1 MIVVIA
7 DDLTGAA
14 ELGGIGLRYD
24 LTVEIVTAV
33 NTGSKA
39 DLLIIATDTRS
50 MPEEQAL
57 KEMETVTEKL
67 KEINPDTIF
76 KKVDSVLRGHVVS
89 EIKVHLQKLGLG
101 KALLVPAN
109 PAFGRTINNGR
120 YFIKD
125 KPIHLTSFAHDPE
138 FAITSSRV
146 QHMLRVDEKEIHLR
160 GITDPLPDFGISVG
174 ECATNDDL
182 HYWIRKADENTL
194 LAGGSGFFI
203 ALLESLNLIKQD
215 KYNVQPDEL
224 TYPALFVCG
233 STHDESRQS
242 IKKIKETGG
251 PVSYMPCDI
260 IKAENPPDSLFEIWA
275 NEIVSLLNSHKKAI
289 IAIDEH
295 VTKGITITAA
305 ELRNKKAKVVDM
317 VFQKTAIKEL
327 LVEGGSTGA
336 AIINRLKFN
345 SFSPIKELGPGVI
358 KMKVDTID
366 DLFLTLKPGSYNW
379 PSFVWN
385 F

>member
-1 MIVVIA
+1 MIAVIA

-14 ELGGIGLRYD
+14 ELGGIGLRYN
-24 LTVEIVTAV
+24 LAVEIATTV
-33 NTGSKA
+33 NTASKA

-50 MPEEQAL
+50 MPEELAL
-57 KEMETVTEKL
+57 QEMELVTKKL
-67 KEINPDTIF
+67 KEINPATIF
-76 KKVDSVLRGHVVS
+76 KKVDSVMRGHVVS
-89 EIKVHLQKLGLG
+89 EIKVHLQKLGLD

-120 YFIKD
+120 YFIKG

-146 QHMLRVDEKEIHLR
+146 QHMLRVDEKAVYLR
-160 GITDPLPDFGISVG
+160 GIGDPLPDSGIVIG
-174 ECATNDDL
+174 ECITNDDL
-182 HYWIRKADENTL
+182 LHWASKADDNTL
-194 LAGGSGFFI
+194 LAGGAGFFI
-203 ALLESLNLIKQD
+203 ALLESLDLKDRVEASN
-215 KYNVQPDEL
+215 NHVEL

-242 IKKIKETGG
+242 IKKIKENGG

-260 IKAENPPDSLFEIWA
+260 IKAENLADSLFEFWA
-275 NEIVSLLNSHKKAI
+275 DEIVSLLNSHKKAI
-289 IAIDEH
+289 IAIDEYA
-295 VTKGITITAA
+295 TKGITITAA
-305 ELRNKKAKVVDM
+305 DLRNKKAKVVEM
-317 VFQKTAIKEL
+317 VFRKTTIKEL
-327 LVEGGSTGA
+327 LVEGGSTAA
-336 AIINRLKFN
+336 AIINRLNFN

-358 KMKVDTID
+358 KMKVDTTD

-379 PSFVWN
+379 PTSIWN

>member
-24 LTVEIVTAV
+24 LTVEIITAV

-109 PAFGRTINNGR
+109 PAFGRTISNGR

-160 GITDPLPDFGISVG
+160 GITDQLPDYGILIG
-174 ECATNDDL
+174 ECGTTDDL
-182 HYWIRKADENTL
+182 HYWASKADENTL

-203 ALLESLNLIKQD
+203 ALLESLKLNAQIEAD
-215 KYNVQPDEL
+215 VSVTEL

-242 IKKIKETGG
+242 IKKIKENSGS
-251 PVSYMPCDI
+251 VSYMPCDI
-260 IKAENPPDSLFEIWA
+260 IKAENPVDSLFEIWA
-275 NEIVSLLNSHKKAI
+275 DEIVHLLNSHKKAI
-289 IAIDEH
+289 IAIDEYA
-295 VTKGITITAA
+295 TKGITITAA
-305 ELRNKKAKVVDM
+305 DLRNKKAKVVAR
-317 VFQKTAIKEL
+317 VFQKIAIKEL

-345 SFSPIKELGPGVI
+345 SFSPVKELGPGVI
-358 KMKVDTID
+358 KMKVDAID

>member
-1 MIVVIA
+1 MIAVVA

-24 LTVEIVTAV
+24 LTVEIATAV

-39 DLLIIATDTRS
+39 DLLVIATDTRS

-57 KEMETVTEKL
+57 KEMEAVTKKL

-89 EIKVHLQKLGLG
+89 EIKVHLKELGLD

-120 YFIKD
+120 YFIKG

-138 FAITSSRV
+138 FAITSSRL

-160 GITDPLPDFGISVG
+160 GINDPLPDFGITIG
-174 ECATNDDL
+174 ECATTDDL
-182 HYWIRKADENTL
+182 HYWASKADENTI

-203 ALLESLNLIKQD
+203 ALLESLKLNAQIEAD
-215 KYNVQPDEL
+215 VSFTEL

-242 IKKIKETGG
+242 IKKVKEDSG

-260 IKAENPPDSLFEIWA
+260 IKAENPVDSFFEMWA
-275 NEIVSLLNSHKKAI
+275 DEIVSLLNSHKKAI
-289 IAIDEH
+289 IAIDEYA
-295 VTKGITITAA
+295 TKGITITAA
-305 ELRNKKAKVVDM
+305 DLRNKKAKVVEI
-317 VFQKTAIKEL
+317 VFRKTAIKEL
-327 LVEGGSTGA
+327 LIEGGSTAA
-336 AIINRLKFN
+336 AIINRLNFN
-345 SFSPIKELGPGVI
+345 SFSPVQELGPGVI
-358 KMKVDTID
+358 KMKVDTSN